1 MVAVNQESLTPAEAR
16 AARLLADL
24 RGAEPPQRR
33 DLAATV
39 AHDAR
44 WQRQVRHVLVSIGA
58 AANGI
63 AGGLTFLARRR
74 P

>member
-1 MVAVNQESLTPAEAR
+1 MNDESLTPAEAR
-16 AARLLADL
+16 AAGLLADL
-24 RGAEPPQRR
+24 RTAEPPQHR
-33 DLAATV
+33 DLAAAV

-63 AGGLTFLARRR
+63 AGGLGVLARRR